1 MNITIEVS
9 ETVPEDAFGRVQ
21 ALARRVVVNDVTFQ
35 GTTIDVKRACFDTV
49 PARVRDSTTQCGRT
63 SCSCWWRKHYEVKL
77 SQCLACFSKYPRG
90 GIA

>member
-35 GTTIDVKRACFDTV
+35 GTTIDVKRARFDTV
-49 PARVRDSTTQCGRT
+49 PACVRDSDDPMRQNLLQLLV
-63 SCSCWWRKHYEVKL
+63 EEAL
-77 SQCLACFSKYPRG
+77 RG
-90 GIA
+90 QAESMFGPL